1 MKLKSTVEKA
11 LNQQVNQEMEAAY
24 AYLAA
29 SAWFV
34 SENLSGFSNW
44 MEIQRREELDHAQRL
59 IRYLHDRGG
68 KLRLEAIKQ
77 PRSDFKSVMD
87 VFQEALAGEERN
99 TRSIHE
105 LYKLAVEED
114 DFSTQSFLKWF
125 IDEQVEEESLM
136 HEMIGLLDHAGDD
149 RSAMLVLNEQVGKRT
164 PEEA

>member
-1 MKLKSTVEKA
+1 MKLKKTIEKA
-11 LNQQVNQEMEAAY
+11 LNQQVNQEMAAAY

-29 SAWFV
+29 SAWFE
-34 SENLSGFSNW
+34 SENLTGFSKW
-44 MEIQRREELDHAQRL
+44 MQIQRQEELDHAQRL

-68 KLRLEAIKQ
+68 KLELQSVKK

-87 VFQEALAGEERN
+87 VFQEALAGEQAN

-136 HEMIGLLDHAGDD
+136 HEMIGLLEHAGDD
-149 RSAMLVLNEQVGKRT
+149 ASALLVLNEQVGQRT
-164 PEEA
+164 PEQA